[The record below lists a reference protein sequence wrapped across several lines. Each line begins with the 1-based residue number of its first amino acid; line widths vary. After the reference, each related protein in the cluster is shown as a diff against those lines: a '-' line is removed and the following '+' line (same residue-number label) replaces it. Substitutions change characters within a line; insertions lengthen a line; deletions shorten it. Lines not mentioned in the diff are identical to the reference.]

1 MLLGIP
7 SKRGGRWAQVRD
19 HGLPELRFRPGG
31 LASQPACS
39 LRPRLLNGARGSPG
53 TLENHPG
60 HSWAWKREDS
70 GGKKPDSD
78 LLIPPQRVRPARVIS
93 PTFDGQGEADG
104 ASLETLTGQAAAR
117 GEQLSHFSCC
127 TQKPFSSCK
136 CFWRGL
142 LRPRQD
148 SFPQLPLS
156 WT

>member
-39 LRPRLLNGARGSPG
+39 LRPRLLNGVRASPG

-60 HSWAWKREDS
+60 HSRVGKREDS

-78 LLIPPQRVRPARVIS
+78 LLIPPQRVLHV
-93 PTFDGQGEADG
+93 
-104 ASLETLTGQAAAR
+104 
-117 GEQLSHFSCC
+117 
-127 TQKPFSSCK
+127 SS
-136 CFWRGL
+136 L
-142 LRPRQD
+142 LRSTARERQMEPP
-148 SFPQLPLS
+148 SKR
-156 WT
+156 